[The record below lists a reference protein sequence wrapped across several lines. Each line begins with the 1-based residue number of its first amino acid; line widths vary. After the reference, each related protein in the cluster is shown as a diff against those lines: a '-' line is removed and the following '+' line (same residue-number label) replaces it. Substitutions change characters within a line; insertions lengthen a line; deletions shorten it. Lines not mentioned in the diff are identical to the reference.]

1 MRCSACQGTG
11 YTFKQGSGICMIHG
25 PSGGASHH
33 SADCAVLQNMA
44 RQKRVEMGLTG
55 DEGNTQCA
63 TSYAL
68 LWFCCVDGARARR
81 P

>member
-1 MRCSACQGTG
+1 M
-11 YTFKQGSGICMIHG
+11 
-25 PSGGASHH
+25 
-33 SADCAVLQNMA
+33 LQNMA